1 MPESINP
8 KKLKNKAIHYLSRF
22 SSTEKNLTQILLK
35 FTKKKCPEIELYEA
49 LKYINETVVWCRE
62 NGYVNNY
69 EYLVMKIRTGRL
81 KGESAKQITKK
92 LLNAGLSKSLI
103 FRTLKEDENFFET
116 EFEAALTMAR
126 KKRIGPFA
134 HNPITNQVE
143 RNRQM
148 ARLARAGFNY
158 EICKNVFDYLDE
170 T

>member
-1 MPESINP
+1 MPESIHL
-8 KKLKNKAIHYLSRF
+8 KKLKNKAIHYLARF
-22 SSTEKNLTQILLK
+22 SSTEKKLTQILLN
-35 FTKKKCPEIELYEA
+35 FTKKRCPEIELDEA
-49 LKYINETVVWCRE
+49 LKYIEETVVWCRE
-62 NGYVNNY
+62 NGYVNDY
-69 EYLVMKIRTGRL
+69 QYLVMKIRTGRL

-92 LLNAGLSKSLI
+92 LLNAGLPKSLI
-103 FRTLKEDENFFET
+103 FKTLNGDENFFEN

-134 HNPITNQVE
+134 HNPITNQIE

-148 ARLARAGFNY
+148 ARLARSGFNY

>member
-1 MPESINP
+1 
-8 KKLKNKAIHYLSRF
+8 
-22 SSTEKNLTQILLK
+22 
-35 FTKKKCPEIELYEA
+35 
-49 LKYINETVVWCRE
+49 
-62 NGYVNNY
+62 
-69 EYLVMKIRTGRL
+69 MKIRSGRL

-134 HNPITNQVE
+134 QNPITNQVE